1 MKIAKKLFA
10 TTIAFAAIAT
20 VALAEEPKVE
30 AYAHPTLFG
39 TQSQTLI
46 DAESTYQ
53 TGGQILKSKNRLGVK
68 NKGDVFISSWSRDLI
83 KAMT

>member
-30 AYAHPTLFG
+30 AYAHPT
-39 TQSQTLI
+39 
-46 DAESTYQ
+46 DR
-53 TGGQILKSKNRLGVK
+53 KSV
-68 NKGDVFISSWSRDLI
+68 V
-83 KAMT
+83 